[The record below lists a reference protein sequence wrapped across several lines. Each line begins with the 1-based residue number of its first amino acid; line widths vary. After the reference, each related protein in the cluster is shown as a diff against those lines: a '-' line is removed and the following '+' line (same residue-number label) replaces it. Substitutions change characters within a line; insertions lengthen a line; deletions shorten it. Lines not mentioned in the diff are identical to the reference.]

1 MEALATTWL
10 GGEWIR
16 EPSEREKKIS
26 REGRGKEG
34 MKEAFERSSPS
45 ERSTETLMSPVR
57 ACEGSASL
65 ISVPVHM
72 ELGRTAH

>member
-10 GGEWIR
+10 RGEWIR

-26 REGRGKEG
+26 QEGRGKEG

-45 ERSTETLMSPVR
+45 GEKHRNFDV
-57 ACEGSASL
+57 ASASL
-65 ISVPVHM
+65 
-72 ELGRTAH
+72 